1 MYLQYQLHHLCVNQT
16 VNRLSINLGDQ
27 VPLPQTCILGRTAIL
42 HMLRANRYRWSDGR
56 WGGKKGQEP
65 KDGEKQKDGRNGNVF
80 WAYGRFFRCLL
91 PSSVNNKNPNT
102 LHPHSVYSIPDSRSP
117 HINTSSTCRFV
128 LNVLKMFF
136 SPRPCDVQCR
146 CQSLPCTLGWL
157 SG

>member
-80 WAYGRFFRCLL
+80 WAYGPVLQVFTAIFCQQQESQHTP
-91 PSSVNNKNPNT
+91 PSFCIFYT
-102 LHPHSVYSIPDSRSP
+102 
-117 HINTSSTCRFV
+117 
-128 LNVLKMFF
+128 
-136 SPRPCDVQCR
+136 
-146 CQSLPCTLGWL
+146 G
-157 SG
+157 